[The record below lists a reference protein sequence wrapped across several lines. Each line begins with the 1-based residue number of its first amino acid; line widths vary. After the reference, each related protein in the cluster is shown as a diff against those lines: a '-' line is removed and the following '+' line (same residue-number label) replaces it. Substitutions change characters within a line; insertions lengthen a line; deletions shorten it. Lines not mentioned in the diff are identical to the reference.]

1 MRAQIADPGAE
12 EKECDQDADPEEYPA
27 VKSRW
32 AKGVSCQDD
41 KPHEEREVCEWNAES
56 MWKLHNL
63 LLWRI
68 RDATAMRPVGRAQG
82 YDIAVDFY
90 FNVMR
95 LLQER
100 DEQLHQVF

>member
-1 MRAQIADPGAE
+1 MRAEISKPGNE
-12 EKECDQDADPEEYPA
+12 EKERGEHAEHEEYPA
-27 VKSRW
+27 VKSCW
-32 AKGVSCQDD
+32 TKGIICQDD

-56 MWKLHNL
+56 MWKPHNL